1 MNNDITDLE
10 AIFVDYIKHHP
21 EINAPP
27 ECLSPDTSALDLEAL
42 FPEEAR
48 IIEQR
53 EKERAANRIKV
64 KPPAWREQLMKRR
77 NKYYIRRK

>member
-1 MNNDITDLE
+1 MNDLTDLE
-10 AIFVDYIKHHP
+10 AIFADYIKHHP

-27 ECLSPDTSALDLEAL
+27 EHLSPDTSVLDLEAL

-48 IIEQR
+48 IIELR
-53 EKERAANRIKV
+53 EKELEANRLKV

-77 NKYYIRRK
+77 KKFYIRRK

>member
-1 MNNDITDLE
+1 MTIWNELYAE
-10 AIFVDYIKHHP
+10 LMKHHP

-27 ECLSPDTSALDLEAL
+27 EHLSPDTSVLDLEAL

-53 EKERAANRIKV
+53 EKELEANRIKV

-77 NKYYIRRK
+77 NKYYIRRI